1 MVPIQPVQV
10 WFNGVEMEANRLNLY
25 VINDNLKDSATFYY
39 SLLVETPIPTT
50 TTTTGETT
58 TTTTGNGPTPPP
70 PPPPPTPGPIM
81 NNIVQVAQG
90 NLVMNGQDY
99 IDWDSSDPGTI
110 NEAAFV
116 WAAGK
121 LNLTLA

>member
-1 MVPIQPVQV
+1 MRAIEPVQV
-10 WFNGVEMEANRLNLY
+10 WFNGVEMQANRLNLY
-25 VINDNLKDSATFYY
+25 VINDNLKDTATFYY

-50 TTTTGETT
+50 TTTTSED
-58 TTTTGNGPTPPP
+58 PTPGPVPP
-70 PPPPPTPGPIM
+70 SPTPGPIM
-81 NNIVQVAQG
+81 NNITQVAQG
-90 NLVMNGQDY
+90 NLTMSGQDY
-99 IDWDSSDPGTI
+99 LDWDLSEGGTI

>member
-1 MVPIQPVQV
+1 MRAIEPVQV

-39 SLLVETPIPTT
+39 SLLVETPVPTT
-50 TTTTGETT
+50 TTTTGETP
-58 TTTTGNGPTPPP
+58 GPV
-70 PPPPPTPGPIM
+70 PPTPAPPA
-81 NNIVQVAQG
+81 NIIQQVAQG

>member
-1 MVPIQPVQV
+1 MRAIEPVQV

-25 VINDNLKDSATFYY
+25 VINDNLKDTAVFYY

-50 TTTTGETT
+50 TTTTSE
-58 TTTTGNGPTPPP
+58 NPTPV
-70 PPPPPTPGPIM
+70 PPPPTPGPIM

-90 NLVMNGQDY
+90 NITMTGQDY
-99 IDWDSSDPGTI
+99 IDWDSSDAGTI

>member
-1 MVPIQPVQV
+1 MTPIQPVQV
-10 WFNGVEMEANRLNLY
+10 WFNGVEMQANRLNLY
-25 VINDNLKDSATFYY
+25 VINDNLKNSATFYY
-39 SLLVETPIPTT
+39 ALCVETPIPTT
-50 TTTTGETT
+50 TTTTSE
-58 TTTTGNGPTPPP
+58 
-70 PPPPPTPGPIM
+70 TPGPIPPGPTPAPPASM
-81 NNIVQVAQG
+81 IQQVAQG
-90 NLVMNGQDY
+90 NLVMSGQDY

>member
-10 WFNGVEMEANRLNLY
+10 WFNGVEMQANRLNLY
-25 VINDNLKDSATFYY
+25 VINDNLKDSATFFY
-39 SLLVETPIPTT
+39 SLLVETVIPTT
-50 TTTTGETT
+50 TTTTSEDP
-58 TTTTGNGPTPPP
+58 NPNPIPVPAPPSL
-70 PPPPPTPGPIM
+70 IQ
-81 NNIVQVAQG
+81 QVAQG

-99 IDWDSSDPGTI
+99 IDWDASEAGTI

>member
-1 MVPIQPVQV
+1 MRAIQPVQV

-25 VINDNLKDSATFYY
+25 VINDNLNNSATFFY
-39 SLLVETPIPTT
+39 SLIVETPVPTT
-50 TTTTGETT
+50 STTTSE
-58 TTTTGNGPTPPP
+58 
-70 PPPPPTPGPIM
+70 TPGPVPPGTIPPAPT
-81 NNIVQVAQG
+81 NIVQQVAQG
-90 NLVMNGQDY
+90 NLVMDGQDY
-99 IDWDSSDPGTI
+99 IDWDSSEAGTI

>member
-1 MVPIQPVQV
+1 MRPIEPVQV

-25 VINDNLKDSATFYY
+25 VINDNLKDSATFFYA
-39 SLLVETPIPTT
+39 LVVETPVPTT
-50 TTTTGETT
+50 TTTTSE
-58 TTTTGNGPTPPP
+58 NPGPVP
-70 PPPPPTPGPIM
+70 PGPIPPGPST
-81 NNIVQVAQG
+81 IIQQVAQG
-90 NLVMNGQDY
+90 NLVMTGQDY
-99 IDWDSSDPGTI
+99 INWDESEAGTI

>member
-1 MVPIQPVQV
+1 MRAIQPVQV
-10 WFNGVEMEANRLNLY
+10 WFNGEEMEANRLNLY
-25 VINDNLKDSATFYY
+25 VINDNLKDSATFFY

-50 TTTTGETT
+50 TTTTSE
-58 TTTTGNGPTPPP
+58 NPS
-70 PPPPPTPGPIM
+70 PGPGPMPPAPSSI
-81 NNIVQVAQG
+81 IQQVAQG
-90 NLVMNGQDY
+90 NLVMSGQDY

>member
-1 MVPIQPVQV
+1 MRAIVPVKV

-25 VINDNLKDSATFYY
+25 VINDNLKDTAVFYY

-50 TTTTGETT
+50 TTTTSED
-58 TTTTGNGPTPPP
+58 PTPV
-70 PPPPPTPGPIM
+70 PPPPTPGPIM

-90 NLVMNGQDY
+90 NITMSGQDY
-99 IDWDSSDPGTI
+99 IDWNSVEGGTI

-116 WAAGK
+116 WGAGK
-121 LNLTLA
+121 LNLELE

>member
-39 SLLVETPIPTT
+39 ALIVETPVPTT
-50 TTTTGETT
+50 TTTTSE
-58 TTTTGNGPTPPP
+58 
-70 PPPPPTPGPIM
+70 TPGPVPPGPIPPGPTT
-81 NNIVQVAQG
+81 IIQQVAQG

>member
-1 MVPIQPVQV
+1 MRAIEPVQV

-25 VINDNLKDSATFYY
+25 VINDNLKDTAVFYY

-50 TTTTGETT
+50 TTTTSE
-58 TTTTGNGPTPPP
+58 NPTPV
-70 PPPPPTPGPIM
+70 PPPPTPGPIM

-90 NLVMNGQDY
+90 NITMTGQDY
-99 IDWDSSDPGTI
+99 IDWDSSDVGTI

>member
-1 MVPIQPVQV
+1 MRAIEPVQV

-39 SLLVETPIPTT
+39 SLIVETPAPTT
-50 TTTTGETT
+50 TTTTSE
-58 TTTTGNGPTPPP
+58 NPGPI
-70 PPPPPTPGPIM
+70 PPTPAPPA
-81 NNIVQVAQG
+81 NIIQQVAQG
-90 NLVMNGQDY
+90 NLVMTGQDY
-99 IDWDSSDPGTI
+99 IDWDSSEAGTI

>member
-1 MVPIQPVQV
+1 MTPIQPVQV

-39 SLLVETPIPTT
+39 SLCVETPIPTT
-50 TTTTGETT
+50 STTTSETP
-58 TTTTGNGPTPPP
+58 GPIPPP
-70 PPPPPTPGPIM
+70 PPPSPTSTIQ
-81 NNIVQVAQG
+81 QVAQG
-90 NLVMNGQDY
+90 NLTMSGQEY
-99 IDWDSSDPGTI
+99 IDWDSSEPGTI
-110 NEAAFV
+110 NQAAFV

>member
-39 SLLVETPIPTT
+39 SLIVETPAPTT
-50 TTTTGETT
+50 TTTTSE
-58 TTTTGNGPTPPP
+58 
-70 PPPPPTPGPIM
+70 TPGPVPPGPIPPGPAT
-81 NNIVQVAQG
+81 IIQQVAQG
-90 NLVMNGQDY
+90 NIVMTGQDY
-99 IDWDSSDPGTI
+99 IDWDSSEAGTI